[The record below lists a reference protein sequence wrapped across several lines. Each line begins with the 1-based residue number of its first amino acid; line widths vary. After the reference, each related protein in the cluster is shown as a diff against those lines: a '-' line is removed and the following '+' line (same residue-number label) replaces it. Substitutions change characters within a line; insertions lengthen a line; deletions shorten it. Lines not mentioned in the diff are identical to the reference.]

1 MCSPGCAASGDGRPS
16 RGRDRDNVV
25 ATSAAAT
32 TASHRAPPTPSAAP
46 HRHCGPGRCARLG
59 QLLLDTKRIAPRPGA
74 MRSASKRGV
83 LWGIAARR
91 CRRAASLRLDAQHA
105 PMRAAQAHGQAK
117 GPPSLGPYARY
128 PLTRIWS
135 QTPVSAPCSRS
146 APSAARQAHRR
157 TKARA
162 THGPRAPAVHGAHT
176 RGVGC
181 RQATCAYADG
191 QPSPRA
197 FCATRWPPL
206 AVGHAARHAPAPAR
220 AEWRL
225 EIREKRL
232 ENIQKKATPFVPGY
246 DSVGRQLPPRT

>member
-105 PMRAAQAHGQAK
+105 PMRAAQAMGKQKGRRRWARTPATRSRGSGARRRCRHPAPDPRQARR
-117 GPPSLGPYARY
+117 GRRTGAPRRA
-128 PLTRIWS
+128 PLT
-135 QTPVSAPCSRS
+135 AP
-146 APSAARQAHRR
+146 APLLFTERTHAGLGAARQPARMQTVSHRR
-157 TKARA
+157 GRSVPHAGRRWRSGTPHGMPRRPREARS
-162 THGPRAPAVHGAHT
+162 G
-176 RGVGC
+176 
-181 RQATCAYADG
+181 DWK
-191 QPSPRA
+191 
-197 FCATRWPPL
+197 F
-206 AVGHAARHAPAPAR
+206 
-220 AEWRL
+220 
-225 EIREKRL
+225 
-232 ENIQKKATPFVPGY
+232 
-246 DSVGRQLPPRT
+246 D